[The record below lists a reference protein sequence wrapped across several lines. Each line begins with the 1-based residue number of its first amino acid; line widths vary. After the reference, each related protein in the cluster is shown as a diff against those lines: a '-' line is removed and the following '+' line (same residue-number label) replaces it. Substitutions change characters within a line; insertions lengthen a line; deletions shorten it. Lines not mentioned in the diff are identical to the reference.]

1 VPRITR
7 GTFMAAFLRLEYLYP
22 MKTNTDKMIVIAGKV
37 RDLIFDMI
45 HNSLELPDMN
55 YSAYISKNLCV
66 NYTTISKSFSKAVGV
81 TIERYIIMQKIEKV
95 KKMLSVDHLTLS
107 EIAWRLHY
115 SSTAHLSGQF
125 KKITGITPSLFRK
138 IIDNSRLSADL
149 L

>member
-1 VPRITR
+1 
-7 GTFMAAFLRLEYLYP
+7 MAAFLRVGCLYP
-22 MKTNTDKMIVIAGKV
+22 MKTSTDKMTMIAEKV

-45 HNSLELPDMN
+45 HNSLELPDVN
-55 YSAYISKNLCV
+55 YSAYISRNLCI
-66 NYTTISKSFSKAVGV
+66 NYTTISKSFSKAIGV

-95 KKMLSVDHLTLS
+95 KKMLSVDHLSLS

-138 IIDNSRLSADL
+138 IIDNTRLTADSL
-149 L
+149 

>member
-1 VPRITR
+1 MV
-7 GTFMAAFLRLEYLYP
+7 ALAE
-22 MKTNTDKMIVIAGKV
+22 KV
-37 RDLIFDMI
+37 RNLIFDMI

-55 YSAYISKNLCV
+55 YSAYISNNLCV
-66 NYTTISKSFSKAVGV
+66 NYTTISKSFSKAIGV

-95 KKMLSVDHLTLS
+95 KKMLSVDHLSLS

-125 KKITGITPSLFRK
+125 KRITGITPSLFRK
-138 IIDNSRLSADL
+138 IINNPRFPSDL

>member
-1 VPRITR
+1 
-7 GTFMAAFLRLEYLYP
+7 
-22 MKTNTDKMIVIAGKV
+22 MKTTPDKMVALAEKV
-37 RDLIFDMI
+37 RNLIFDMI

-55 YSAYISKNLCV
+55 YSAYISNNLCV
-66 NYTTISKSFSKAVGV
+66 NYTTISKSFSKAIGV

-95 KKMLSVDHLTLS
+95 KKMLSVDHLSLS

-125 KKITGITPSLFRK
+125 KRITGITPSLFRK
-138 IIDNSRLSADL
+138 IINNPRFPSDL

>member
-1 VPRITR
+1 MPRITR
-7 GTFMAAFLRLEYLYP
+7 GTFMAAFLRLGYLYP
-22 MKTNTDKMIVIAGKV
+22 MKTNTDKMIVLAGKV

-81 TIERYIIMQKIEKV
+81 TIEQYIIMQKIEKV